1 MEFCRSRPAGDEAT
15 NMESIRARSAVPDAD
30 DDSDDG
36 VDDVLGM
43 RRAAGI
49 EPEARDTT
57 QKGGRN
63 EMTPQPPGA
72 GRPRPLASS
81 SGASRRERA
90 EQAARQ

>member
-1 MEFCRSRPAGDEAT
+1 
-15 NMESIRARSAVPDAD
+15 MESIRARSAVPDAD

-57 QKGGRN
+57 QKGGRKRR
-63 EMTPQPPGA
+63 A
-72 GRPRPLASS
+72 RGRGGGR
-81 SGASRRERA
+81 GRGRGRRGGRRGG
-90 EQAARQ
+90 ARQLPPV